1 MAKIIT
7 ISGIEKCD
15 FTYYLSEILKKQGN
29 TVVVVDNSMEGDLW
43 NSVQKNYT
51 TTPQPYK
58 ISNIGYLRNVE
69 INLDAVDEIDY
80 LICYLGYNA
89 CTDFLQCS
97 DIVFLMP
104 GYTMKSIQACKEMM
118 EDIAEKTNTQVI
130 LREYANPKITDKSV
144 AQALGLRMEE
154 IAGHI
159 SLDVQDYSLYYA
171 LLYNG
176 AQSPKYVSSDMKEA
190 LTYAMQVI
198 TDANPKELR
207 KMMKKAM

>member
-80 LICYLGYNA
+80 LICYLGYNT

-104 GYTMKSIQACKEMM
+104 DYTMKSIQACKEMM